1 MAPPV
6 TTENTMFAAI
16 RAALWRALCH
26 LADWRGHWRHLTG
39 RPAIDVAIITNVRD
53 ESERRLFWG
62 AWRPRC
68 GHASGARIYLNG
80 VAGRVRGLD
89 VTAEELMT
97 KEGRQRGRALF
108 LDAVRWSY
116 ARGARVVLLAAS
128 TKRLFGR
135 DGAALKE
142 AFPDVLFTIGDNGTA
157 LLLCQDVQRALDN
170 AGIGRGGRV
179 LVIGPYGILGT
190 EVTCYLQAQG
200 YRVAGFGA
208 TRALLAEFGRRF
220 PGIALYRDVHNVGE
234 VDAVVAC
241 THSADAKLD
250 VQAISKL
257 RRTGRKLLV
266 VDVAEPAN
274 LDAATYADCRRVV
287 VRQDAGNASSPML
300 HYVLGTLSSG
310 MLKLAHRTVF
320 GCFAEALT
328 LHHAIYREQQYQR
341 LNQDWFNVNSVNM
354 AALGQA
360 FQSVGV
366 SVAAPHCFGR
376 AVTGFDLQLAGD
388 TRIAS
393 EHYKPRQPAGSV
405 A

>member
-1 MAPPV
+1 ML
-6 TTENTMFAAI
+6 AAI

-26 LADWRGHWRHLTG
+26 LADWRGHLRYLTG

-53 ESERRLFWG
+53 EAERHLFWG
-62 AWRPRC
+62 ARRPRC
-68 GHASGARIYLNG
+68 GHANGARIYLNG
-80 VAGRVRGLD
+80 VAGRVRGID
-89 VTAEELMT
+89 VTAAELMT

-108 LDAVRWSY
+108 MDAVRWSH

-135 DGAALKE
+135 DGAALKA

-157 LLLCQDVQRALDN
+157 LLLCQDVQRALDQ
-170 AGIGRGGRV
+170 AGVGHGARV

-190 EVTCYLQAQG
+190 QVTCYLQAQG
-200 YRVAGFGA
+200 YRVAGFGT

-241 THSADAKLD
+241 THSTGAKLD
-250 VQAISKL
+250 LEAISKL
-257 RRTGRKLLV
+257 RLTGRKLLV

-274 LDAATYADCRRVV
+274 LDAPTYADCRRVV

-300 HYVLGTLSSG
+300 GYVLGALSSG

-341 LNQDWFNVNSVNM
+341 LNQDWFDVNAANM
-354 AALGQA
+354 AVLAQA
-360 FQSVGV
+360 FQSVSV
-366 SVAAPHCFGR
+366 SVAAPHCFGQP
-376 AVTGFDLQLAGD
+376 VTEFNLKLAGD
-388 TRIAS
+388 TRLAGARS
-393 EHYKPRQPAGSV
+393 PAVRAERST

>member
-1 MAPPV
+1 
-6 TTENTMFAAI
+6 MFAAI
-16 RAALWRALCH
+16 RVALWRALCH
-26 LADWRGHWRHLTG
+26 LADWRGHWRYLTG
-39 RPAIDVAIITNVRD
+39 CPAIDVAIITNVRD
-53 ESERRLFWG
+53 DAERHLFWG
-62 AWRPRC
+62 RWRPRS
-68 GHASGARIYLNG
+68 GHADGARIYLNG

-89 VTAEELMT
+89 VTAAELMT

-108 LDAVRWSY
+108 MDAVRWSH

-135 DGAALKE
+135 DGAALKA

-170 AGIGRGGRV
+170 AGIGRGARV

-200 YRVAGFGA
+200 YRVAGFGT
-208 TRALLAEFGRRF
+208 TRALLADFGRRF
-220 PGIALYRDVHNVGE
+220 PGIALFRDVCNVGE

-241 THSADAKLD
+241 THSAEAKLD
-250 VQAISKL
+250 LMAISKL

-274 LDAATYADCRRVV
+274 LDAATYANCHRAV

-300 HYVLGTLSSG
+300 TYVLGSLSSG

-341 LNQDWFNVNSVNM
+341 LNQDWFTVSNANM
-354 AALGQA
+354 AVLAQA
-360 FQSVGV
+360 FQSVSV
-366 SVAAPHCFGR
+366 TVAAPHCFGQPLPN
-376 AVTGFDLQLAGD
+376 FNLKLAGD
-388 TRIAS
+388 TRIATVRGRTAQV
-393 EHYKPRQPAGSV
+393 ERNV